1 MRKKDS
7 EIVQKLTRRYFTK
20 YRENVK
26 EQIYGEKVLIHFS
39 GFINQK
45 NNFIFWKGLNA
56 IMYENMVS
64 LVKEE
69 LGKINRKKKAFVEK
83 SSKGVVDY

>member
-7 EIVQKLTRRYFTK
+7 EIIQKLTRRYFTK